1 MFSRAIAR
9 FYGRNQSGCK
19 VSPDLVREL
28 ADPDWLLEVA
38 VETVGEKPLAVA
50 LHRRGSERDHG
61 DRGRA
66 LVLPQLPHRLR
77 PGHVGHA
84 NVHQDEIGAVFES
97 ERETLDAARAFEC
110 SEPCE
115 LEDVARELPVLLV
128 VVDDEDQL
136 VGHWRCLLLDGDATP
151 FDLAEPAC
159 PPSTAIVLASPV
171 AAAYPLDVFSDF
183 DRERRRIEA
192 ALHDGVQQDLAATVV
207 ALELA
212 RELLDSDPAAA
223 RDALEELATQV
234 EGALERVR
242 ELAGTV
248 YPSILPARG
257 LTDALR
263 SLDVETVNLER
274 YPLEVE
280 EAVYFSCSALR
291 SRAGRA
297 RVWGDGAAL
306 RLELL
311 NVSAVEGDEL
321 SHARERIAAVGGQLD
336 LSAGRVSAAVPL
348 K

>member
-1 MFSRAIAR
+1 M
-9 FYGRNQSGCK
+9 
-19 VSPDLVREL
+19 
-28 ADPDWLLEVA
+28 
-38 VETVGEKPLAVA
+38 
-50 LHRRGSERDHG
+50 
-61 DRGRA
+61 
-66 LVLPQLPHRLR
+66 
-77 PGHVGHA
+77 
-84 NVHQDEIGAVFES
+84 
-97 ERETLDAARAFEC
+97 
-110 SEPCE
+110 
-115 LEDVARELPVLLV
+115 
-128 VVDDEDQL
+128 
-136 VGHWRCLLLDGDATP
+136 
-151 FDLAEPAC
+151 
-159 PPSTAIVLASPV
+159 LASPV

-223 RDALEELATQV
+223 RDALVELATQV